1 MKKVVFILGFIS
13 MSFLSAN
20 NDIKS
25 DIKKEEIN
33 QLADNK
39 ELTKKEKRNSNLQNE
54 VEKLKKILLAEQE
67 KTNKT

>member
-1 MKKVVFILGFIS
+1 MKKVVFILCFTS

-20 NDIKS
+20 N

-39 ELTKKEKRNSNLQNE
+39 ELTEKEKRNINLLE
-54 VEKLKKILLAEQE
+54 EIEKLKKILLEEQG

>member
-1 MKKVVFILGFIS
+1 

-20 NDIKS
+20 N

-39 ELTKKEKRNSNLQNE
+39 ELTEKEKRNINLLE
-54 VEKLKKILLAEQE
+54 EIEKLKKILLEEQG